1 MILNPAY
8 TKCPKCE
15 TKYSYTDMI
24 SENLPGT
31 EFWSDGFCMAPM
43 RKDIIKFSKCQ
54 ACNTFFWLADNSIQV
69 PADLS
74 EIKNLENSWAIDNMS
89 SKEIGFIKDSLR
101 SGLAKTAEKE
111 IVLRIKLW
119 HAINHILRKYDSQ
132 GIIKII
138 KQRFFESNDIKDS
151 QKQYNASISMKL
163 NNLVRLAN
171 LLKLDKI
178 ENTNFLLF
186 AEIYRELG
194 DFSKAMIFCYKAET
208 SSHVDSNRIT
218 LLKQHITSKSKTAY
232 KV

>member
-1 MILNPAY
+1 MVLNPAY
-8 TKCPKCE
+8 TQCPKCE
-15 TKYSYTDMI
+15 AKYSYTATN
-24 SENLPGT
+24 SENLAGA
-31 EFWSDGFCMAPM
+31 EFWSDGFCMAPL
-43 RKDIIKFSKCQ
+43 RKDIIKFTKCQ
-54 ACNTFFWLADNSIQV
+54 ACNTYFWLDDNSIPV
-69 PADLS
+69 PVELS
-74 EIKNLENSWAIDNMS
+74 EIKNLENSWTIDSISN
-89 SKEIGFIKDSLR
+89 KEIGFIKDGLR
-101 SGLAKTAEKE
+101 SGLVKTAEKE

-119 HAINHILRKYDSQ
+119 HAINHIIRKYDSQ

-151 QKQYNASISMKL
+151 QKQYNANISLKL

-171 LLKLDKI
+171 LLKMDKI

-208 SSHVDSNRIT
+208 SSHIDSNRIT